1 MKKRSNDIIKSRR
14 TSAPVI
20 PFYNSINKEQKK
32 EEAEYKKKIDL
43 NDISEGS
50 DSNEDS
56 YDSSEEARQKNK
68 TDTKPKKPQIKT
80 KPEKKKEIDDTNM
93 STDYRKITGK
103 FRNFNSFS
111 LSSSKLSRQLKE
123 LLTQKYCLRDFSD
136 WFNSVIVSMQ
146 SDDLN
151 EFITMLDC
159 IQESDDLTTE
169 FFKYVYNLSK
179 SKSKG
184 YKYTFEADRLYKDN
198 QLGPICFI
206 TPELGRWTS
215 VGNVGKTV
223 DELTRGLCNLGQ
235 DVFVIAPYYTKNSRG
250 KTNYLEK
257 DPYDFRYIRDVSI
270 NLDGNYSF
278 GVYNGESHDGIKY
291 YFLENKNLFQK
302 AYQQKNTPDK
312 LREIA
317 CLAKAALQLLC
328 DISVIPSVIVT
339 NDWVT
344 GLTPAYGKNG
354 SFGDVFKHTKFM
366 HLAHNLEPC
375 FEGKLYFDYDDFQ
388 SIYNFDR
395 DWLINPY
402 SNEKVINP
410 SRCAIL
416 KGDQW
421 ATISKSYK
429 RHLQLNSP
437 LADLLNQKPCPFAYP
452 LGVFVKEKLKE
463 IKSLT
468 GGGNKDEC
476 KEYIQQQYFEFDEI
490 DHSIPVYSY
499 VGDISEN
506 SGVML
511 ILDSFEEILRKTN
524 RKINLL
530 IIGTGNY
537 DDPYYKDCVNKME
550 RFKEKYPY
558 SFWSSDN
565 EMTKDL
571 PKIFLGSDFGIIP
584 SKFDTGGTRQFE
596 YLICGAPVLAFK
608 TGSLKDTITEFNYQ
622 TNLGNGVIFDYYND
636 NEFLQAFMRSLN
648 IFNNKEK
655 YEICCENAKKSV
667 IDVSEVSKAWCK
679 EFCKLKHKLFFD
691 NSKIQDTTMSEIPD
705 NLLIKDYGVESSI
718 NVRSNFIPSK
728 KRRSNFFGIDAFQ
741 SKNLFNKF
749 NFDKD
754 NGNGNDNDNE
764 FDKGKE
770 GGGNFVQNDEVVK
783 KFTFYYINNVQP
795 KVVEISGS
803 FDNWKKRHRL
813 IHYPR
818 EKKWEISKKLKKG
831 KHLYKYI
838 IDGDWQTNP
847 REPTEKGDDGIVN
860 NVIYL

>member
-1 MKKRSNDIIKSRR
+1 MKKRSNDIINSRR
-14 TSAPVI
+14 TSAPVVPSFNI
-20 PFYNSINKEQKK
+20 
-32 EEAEYKKKIDL
+32 ADYKKKPDL
-43 NDISEGS
+43 NDISEDS
-50 DSNEDS
+50 DSYEE
-56 YDSSEEARQKNK
+56 SSEESNEEKNTVQVKPQKNK
-68 TDTKPKKPQIKT
+68 IKPIKPKV
-80 KPEKKKEIDDTNM
+80 EKKKQIDDINM

-136 WFNSVIVSMQ
+136 WFNSVIISMQ
-146 SDDLN
+146 GDNLN

-159 IQESDDLTTE
+159 IQESGDLTTE
-169 FFKYVYNLSK
+169 FFKYIYNLSK

-198 QLGPICFI
+198 KLGPICFL

-235 DVFVIAPYYTKNSRG
+235 DVFVIAPYYTKNSKG
-250 KTNYLEK
+250 KTNYLEN

-278 GVYNGESHDGIKY
+278 QVYNGESHDGIKY
-291 YFLENKNLFQK
+291 YFLENKKLFQK
-302 AYQQKNTPDK
+302 AYQEKNTPDK
-312 LREIA
+312 LREIS

-328 DISVIPSVIVT
+328 DISVIPSIIVT

-344 GLTPAYGKNG
+344 GFTPAYGKNG
-354 SFGDVFKHTKFM
+354 AFGDVFKHTKFM

-395 DWLINPY
+395 DWVINPY
-402 SNEKVINP
+402 SNEKAINP

-452 LGVFVKEKLKE
+452 LGVFVKDKLKE
-463 IKSLT
+463 IRSLT
-468 GGGNKDEC
+468 GGNKDEC
-476 KEYIQQQYFEFDEI
+476 KEYIQQNYFEFDNV

-499 VGDISEN
+499 IGDISEAN
-506 SGVML
+506 GVML
-511 ILDSFEEILRKTN
+511 ILDSFEEILKKTN
-524 RKINLL
+524 RRINLL
-530 IIGTGNY
+530 IIGTGNN
-537 DDPYYKDCVNKME
+537 DDPYYKKCVNMME
-550 RFKEKYPY
+550 IFKEKYPY
-558 SFWSSDN
+558 AFWCSDN
-565 EMTKDL
+565 EMTKDI
-571 PKIFLGSDFGIIP
+571 PKIYLGSDFGLIP

-596 YLICGAPVLAFK
+596 YLINGAPVLAFK

-622 TNLGNGVIFDYYND
+622 TNLGNGITFDYYNV

-655 YEICCENAKKSV
+655 YQICCENAKKSV

-679 EFCKLKHKLFFD
+679 EFCILKHKLFFD
-691 NSKIQDTTMSEIPD
+691 NSKIQDTSMSEIPD
-705 NLLIKDYGVESSI
+705 NLLIKDYGVESTF
-718 NVRSNFIPSK
+718 NVRNNFVPGK
-728 KRRSNFFGIDAFQ
+728 KRRSNFFGVDSFQ
-741 SKNLFNKF
+741 SKNLFNNKF
-749 NFDKD
+749 DFNKD
-754 NGNGNDNDNE
+754 NENENNNDNRNIEKTGHNYIQD
-764 FDKGKE
+764 
-770 GGGNFVQNDEVVK
+770 DEVVK
-783 KFTFYYINNVQP
+783 KFTYNYINNVQP

-803 FDNWKKRHRL
+803 FDNWKKKHRL

-818 EKKWEISKKLKKG
+818 EKKWEISIKLKKG

-838 IDGDWQTNP
+838 IDGDWQINP
-847 REPTEKGDDGIVN
+847 REPSEKGDDGIVN
-860 NVIYL
+860 NVINL